1 MLEPCRETGMI
12 RLGLMA
18 LNGGKMKVTATIDV
32 RNAVA
37 VAAMCLKI
45 GAPCWR
51 GRQHAF
57 KLLILH
63 ILLFLKRFFGSC
75 CDS

>member
-51 GRQHAF
+51 ASQHTA
-57 KLLILH
+57 KLLMLRM
-63 ILLFLKRFFGSC
+63 LLFLKQFFGS
-75 CDS
+75 